1 MVKNS
6 YKNKI
11 GIIVQCR
18 TKSSRLKNKLLLKIN
33 GYYII
38 EILLMRLKKIKNV
51 SLICALA
58 KENNN
63 QKLKEII
70 KKNNV
75 EMFEGSESNVLKRYY
90 DAAQRNKLKTIIRI
104 TSDCPLI
111 DPLLVENGIKLFN
124 KKKIDYLSNNLKQTW
139 PQGLDFEIF
148 SFKTLEKCF
157 KSVKS
162 FSEKE
167 HVTEFIR
174 SNNKFKK
181 FNYRSS
187 IKLKRYFRW
196 TIDTRLDH
204 QFFIKLFRKK
214 PNLINDFSWIN
225 LYKYLN
231 KNYNIQSIN
240 ASSHHFYFK
249 N

>member
-1 MVKNS
+1 MIRKS
-6 YKNKI
+6 HKNKI

-33 GYYII
+33 GYCVI
-38 EILLMRLKKIKNV
+38 EILLMRLKKIKNADI
-51 SLICALA
+51 ICAIA
-58 KENNN
+58 KEKNN
-63 QKLKEII
+63 QNLKKII
-70 KKNNV
+70 KKNDVNF
-75 EMFEGSESNVLKRYY
+75 FEGSELNVLKRYY
-90 DAAQRNKLKTIIRI
+90 DASKQNKFRTIIRI

-111 DPLLVENGIKLFN
+111 DPLLIENGIKLFN
-124 KKKIDYLSNNLKQTW
+124 KKKVDYLSNNLKQTW

-157 KSVKS
+157 NSVKKN
-162 FSEKE
+162 SEKE

-174 SNNKFKK
+174 SNSKFKK
-181 FNYRSS
+181 FNYKNS
-187 IKLKRYFRW
+187 IKLKKYFRW
-196 TIDTRLDH
+196 TIDTKLDY
-204 QFFIKLFRKK
+204 QFFFFFFKKK

-231 KNYNIQSIN
+231 KNYKIQSIN